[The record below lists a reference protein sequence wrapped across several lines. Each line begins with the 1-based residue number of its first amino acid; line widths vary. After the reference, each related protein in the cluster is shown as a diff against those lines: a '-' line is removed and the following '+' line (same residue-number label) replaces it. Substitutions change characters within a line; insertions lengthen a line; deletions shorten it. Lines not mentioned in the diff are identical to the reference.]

1 LFQNL
6 RASRE
11 TALANDFPL
20 HFVTAWLG
28 NSPAV
33 AARHYLQVTDEHF
46 KRVAQGGTACGD
58 AANRNKLKTGEG
70 VPAPVPPFPGK
81 SENDLLAI
89 GSECPLKD
97 SNLEPID

>member
-46 KRVAQGGTACGD
+46 ESAAVGGA
-58 AANRNKLKTGEG
+58 
-70 VPAPVPPFPGK
+70 K
-81 SENDLLAI
+81 SGAEAV
-89 GSECPLKD
+89 
-97 SNLEPID
+97 